1 MRSRV
6 RVYVFTRSLELDVE
20 LNVQSLEVRLGGPFA
35 RFGFACIT
43 PIMVIGDGCFS
54 TVELF
59 IGSSNC
65 IVVNAVKLLVVITTT
80 PVVGTLISSSLLP
93 DLNFGFVWT
102 FTLQLSRC
110 NLLPSV

>member
-1 MRSRV
+1 M
-6 RVYVFTRSLELDVE
+6 E
-20 LNVQSLEVRLGGPFA
+20 LNVQSLEVRHGGPFA
-35 RFGFACIT
+35 RIGFACIT

-54 TVELF
+54 TVELC

-65 IVVNAVKLLVVITTT
+65 IVLNAVKLLAVITTT

-93 DLNFGFVWT
+93 DFNIGFLWT

-110 NLLPSV
+110 SLWTSV